1 MKALL
6 IANTIGLAMA
16 AIALTFFFIKAL
28 KANKWGRKMTTKEII
43 TQLEKL
49 KYEIA
54 SLTSVPDY
62 AREHAYFDID
72 DAIKQLEDNYES

>member
-1 MKALL
+1 
-6 IANTIGLAMA
+6 
-16 AIALTFFFIKAL
+16 
-28 KANKWGRKMTTKEII
+28 MTTKEII

-54 SLTSVPDY
+54 SLTSVSDY

>member
-1 MKALL
+1 
-6 IANTIGLAMA
+6 
-16 AIALTFFFIKAL
+16 
-28 KANKWGRKMTTKEII
+28 MTTKEII